1 MNIPTDWTFK
11 TIEVADGFNKHVR
24 EQLPWYDL
32 ISGAVAHVA
41 RHYMPHG
48 GRVYDLG
55 CSTGNIGTILD
66 SAISA
71 RSISFVPIDNSKA
84 MKAIYSGPGEIV
96 IADVAEVEFAEFDV
110 AISFLCLM
118 FLTIQS
124 RAVVLDRLV
133 EKCKP
138 GGAVIVVDKIESCG
152 GYVGTILS
160 RLAMAGKL
168 AAGVDAGQILAKE
181 MSLAG
186 IQRPL
191 AESELPGN
199 AQRIFQFG
207 EFVGWIIEKSRAA

>member
-1 MNIPTDWTFK
+1 MNIPSDWTFK
-11 TIEVADGFNKHVR
+11 TIDVAGGFDKHVR

-55 CSTGNIGTILD
+55 CSTGNIGTLLD

-71 RSISFVPIDNSKA
+71 RSIDFVPIDNSEA
-84 MKAIYSGPGEIV
+84 MKSIYSGPGKIVVADIAEI
-96 IADVAEVEFAEFDV
+96 EFEQFDV

-118 FLTIQS
+118 FLTIKA
-124 RAVVLDRLV
+124 RAVVLERLV
-133 EKCKP
+133 NKCRP
-138 GGAVIVVDKIESCG
+138 GGAIIIVDKLENCG

-168 AAGVDAGQILAKE
+168 AAGIDAGQIIAKE

-191 AESELPGN
+191 SESELPNG
-199 AQRIFQFG
+199 AQRLFQFG
-207 EFVGWIIEKSRAA
+207 DFVGWIIEKKTK